1 MAKTITFLCIRTL
14 EQVRSSYLL
23 VASPYADLWPKRL
36 INGVV
41 AANTR
46 W

>member
-1 MAKTITFLCIRTL
+1 MAKTITFLCIQTL
-14 EQVRSSYLL
+14 EQVRSSYLS
-23 VASPYADLWPKRL
+23 ADSPYVDFWPKRR
-36 INGVV
+36 INGFV